1 MLCGPYCH
9 ILQCCPS
16 VLSVE
21 NIKAFSAFATKLAA
35 HGSAGGEANILG
47 DACRLCCVA
56 HLIDH
61 ALQMGAELFG
71 NLAHDDMGDGLH

>member
-1 MLCGPYCH
+1 
-9 ILQCCPS
+9 
-16 VLSVE
+16 VLSEE

-47 DACRLCCVA
+47 DACRLSCVA

-61 ALQMGAELFG
+61 AFQMGAELLG
-71 NLAHDDMGDGLH
+71 NLVHDDMGDGLH